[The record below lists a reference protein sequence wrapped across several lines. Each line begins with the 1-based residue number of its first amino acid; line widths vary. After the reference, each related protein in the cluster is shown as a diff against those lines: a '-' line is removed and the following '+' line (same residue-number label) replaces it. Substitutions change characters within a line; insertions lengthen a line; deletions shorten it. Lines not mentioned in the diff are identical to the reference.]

1 MERKRICFTSPGV
14 AELVDENVAEIAE
27 NEALIK
33 TEYSAISAGTEFAN
47 LVGEPNIPSG
57 DKWPKGCGYSS
68 VGRIIAVGERFTKFK
83 VGDRVIVYHGY
94 HTNYNKAKANKI
106 FRVPDG
112 LDSKEAA
119 LVIIAA
125 MGLGAVRKLNIVL
138 IGIRIFPLASY
149 HFCKIRKHIHI
160 SVRLRLGMHLM
171 MHVPPG

>member
-1 MERKRICFTSPGV
+1 MMRTLPKLRRMRRLS
-14 AELVDENVAEIAE
+14 
-27 NEALIK
+27 K

-125 MGLGAVRKLNIVL
+125 MGLGVAAGAAAVLMLPKRCPVRKAADNAAKAVREEVAKV
-138 IGIRIFPLASY
+138 ADA
-149 HFCKIRKHIHI
+149 
-160 SVRLRLGMHLM
+160 M
-171 MHVPPG
+171 MM